1 MYKKKGMEFSKK
13 LMIAVSILTILI
25 TAISIAVVII
35 TKDTSPLSFLIPAI
49 FAEFATATAFYY
61 RKAEAEN
68 KIKITL
74 GSIDSLRGKNI
85 DEHAIT
91 EIVRNIMSN
100 LGL

>member
-1 MYKKKGMEFSKK
+1 MRPKKGMEFSKK
-13 LMIAVSILTILI
+13 LMIVVVILTVLI
-25 TAISIAVVII
+25 SVFTVAIVVI
-35 TKDTSPLSFLIPAI
+35 TRDTSPLSFLIPAI
-49 FAEFATATAFYY
+49 FTELATATAFYY